1 MFCTPASACL
11 CPFLEPAKKKIPY
24 APMAVQGI
32 EVVDFVTC
40 PIYLF
45 IWVGR
50 VWGLKLN
57 EKQKDN
63 NALIDKSIPWELY

>member
-1 MFCTPASACL
+1 
-11 CPFLEPAKKKIPY
+11 
-24 APMAVQGI
+24 MAVRGI
-32 EVVDFVTC
+32 EVVDVVTC
-40 PIYLF
+40 LIYLF

-57 EKQKDN
+57 EMQKDN